1 MKAVEIENALWR
13 EIFKNQEKYPLVLQ
27 FFSPTPFLD
36 FFATA
41 DFGSEKPRKM
51 PYEEWQAYQA
61 FQALA
66 KMAENLSTPA
76 LRRKLEL
83 DFQPAICLYFG
94 QKHSVDVG
102 NFTIYQTPL
111 YNIMASC
118 FHVLGKPN
126 PAIVLPK
133 FEKILGKIGEFVG
146 FNKIKGFRYSDAI
159 QKEC

>member
-1 MKAVEIENALWR
+1 MKALDVENTLWR
-13 EIFKNQEKYPLVLQ
+13 EILATPEKYPLVTR

-41 DFGSEKPRKM
+41 DFGAQKPRTM
-51 PYEEWQAYQA
+51 PDDEWQALHA

-83 DFQPAICLYFG
+83 DFQPCICLYFG
-94 QKHSVDVG
+94 QKNAVEIG

-126 PAIVLPK
+126 PSVVLPK
-133 FEKILGKIGEFVG
+133 FEKILQKIGDFVG
-146 FNKIKGFRYSDAI
+146 FNKIQGFRYSDAI
-159 QKEC
+159 KK